1 MLTGFENNGSDISDE
16 RIAHMASLYGINPG
30 LACEQPDLRTSV
42 LRWNSAFLAAYH
54 RASGELIT
62 EVQA

>member
-1 MLTGFENNGSDISDE
+1 MLAVFENNGSDISDE
-16 RIAHMASLYGINPG
+16 RIADMTSLYGINPG
-30 LACEQPDLRTSV
+30 LACEQPDLRMSV
-42 LRWNSAFLAAYH
+42 LRWNSAFLAVYN